1 MTQIATPILI
11 RHYPTL
17 NDSVNV
23 YREENML
30 IAHVG
35 DPIIDGYF
43 NQPFREVKF
52 VRPNGKIFTNSIFD
66 GRVCRE
72 LMDDGTLAEGNTVK
86 LKFQISPVFGWIK
99 TIDGKNW
106 H

>member
-1 MTQIATPILI
+1 MQAQTILV

-17 NDSVNV
+17 NENVDV
-23 YREENML
+23 YRDEAMV

-35 DPIIDGYF
+35 EPIVDGFF

-66 GRVCRE
+66 GRVFRE
-72 LMDDGTLAEGNTVK
+72 LVEAGVLIEGRTARV
-86 LKFQISPVFGWIK
+86 KFQISPMFGWIK
-99 TIDGKNW
+99 TIDGKEW